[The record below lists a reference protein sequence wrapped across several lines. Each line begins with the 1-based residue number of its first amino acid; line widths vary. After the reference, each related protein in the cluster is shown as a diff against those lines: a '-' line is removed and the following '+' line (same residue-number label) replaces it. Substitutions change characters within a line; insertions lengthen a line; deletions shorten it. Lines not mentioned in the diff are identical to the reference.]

1 MLVADELDA
10 RKVAS
15 AAFVMEQL
23 ILGPQHEVKLRPLI
37 VKCETDLECI
47 AQTRDCHAMVERV
60 RRDVF
65 EDGNLT
71 SYWAEK
77 YHLFL
82 ELEVIV

>member
-10 RKVAS
+10 KKVAS

-23 ILGPQHEVKLRPLI
+23 ILGPLHEAKLRPLI
-37 VKCETDLECI
+37 VKCEIDLESI
-47 AQTRDCHAMVERV
+47 AQSRDCRTMVERV

-82 ELEVIV
+82 ELELIV

>member
-1 MLVADELDA
+1 MTDDPALRPDCAGGCWFCNHRMLVADELDA

-47 AQTRDCHAMVERV
+47 AQTRDCHAMV
-60 RRDVF
+60 
-65 EDGNLT
+65 
-71 SYWAEK
+71 
-77 YHLFL
+77 
-82 ELEVIV
+82 